1 MGELEEISQRHALTL
16 GLKEL
21 EIVDLRRA
29 LAQVAGAIHTLGEIH
44 KLFYGET
51 EIAD

>member
-1 MGELEEISQRHALTL
+1 LGELEEFSQRHALTL

-29 LAQVAGAIHTLGEIH
+29 LARVAGAIQALEEMHE
-44 KLFYGET
+44 LFCEET
-51 EIAD
+51 KIDN